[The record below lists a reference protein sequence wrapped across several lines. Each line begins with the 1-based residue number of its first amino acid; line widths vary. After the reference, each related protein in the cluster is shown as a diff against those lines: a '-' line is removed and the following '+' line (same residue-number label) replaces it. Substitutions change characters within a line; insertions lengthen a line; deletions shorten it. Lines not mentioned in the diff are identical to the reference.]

1 MAYCTTL
8 QITRYSGIGVEVFSE
23 SLGVGN
29 STQDSF
35 DLSKGN
41 VIAGSYAL
49 KYASVG
55 TSGNNDFTALTETT
69 DYTINKDAGLILL
82 TSAGVTAL
90 GTDTLYVDFVYSPK
104 QSDTVLDTYLE
115 PASDEVDKITDNSW
129 NTSTS
134 AVEYFDG
141 YESGYPQTDKPFGYQ
156 IEPIAEYQLK
166 FRGVLTITSVIFL
179 DREGN
184 VERTL
189 DSDEYRIV
197 TDDPKED
204 SRILITTSI
213 PNGKMNIQI
222 TYTHGY
228 TTVPNQVQELTG
240 VIGGKMALL
249 NISGGSYKDASTY
262 SLGRESIS
270 IGQIYV
276 NVREALAQMQS
287 RIDQLTIDLG
297 DRFAIA

>member
-1 MAYCTTL
+1 MAYCNTL

-29 STQDSF
+29 DTQDSF

-41 VIAGSYAL
+41 IIAGSYTL

-55 TSGNNDFTALTETT
+55 ASGNNDLTDLTETT
-69 DYTINKDAGLILL
+69 HYTLDKDAGLVLL

-90 GTDTLYVDFVYSPK
+90 GTDTLYVNYVYSPRH
-104 QSDTVLDTYLE
+104 SDTILATYLD
-115 PASDEVDKITDNSW
+115 PVDDEVDKITNNSW
-129 NTSTS
+129 NTATS

-141 YESGYPQTDKPFGYQ
+141 YNSGYPQTDKPFGHQ
-156 IEPIAEYQLK
+156 IEHIPEFQLK
-166 FRGVLTITSVIFL
+166 FRNVASITSIIFL
-179 DREGN
+179 DRQGD

-197 TDDPKED
+197 TDDD
-204 SRILITTSI
+204 GNDARVLVTTSI
-213 PNGKMNIQI
+213 PNGKMNVKI
-222 TYTHGY
+222 TYSHGY
-228 TTVPNQVQELTG
+228 VSVPNLVQELAG
-240 VIGGKMALL
+240 LLGGKMALL
-249 NISGGSYKDASTY
+249 NISGGSYKDASSY

-287 RIDQLTIDLG
+287 RIDQLSIDLG
-297 DRFAIA
+297 DRFALA